1 MRVKLFACGL
11 MSATIDA
18 VHLTNHNRA
27 DVVAAQNN
35 LSAMPMLAQTS
46 DYTNYDEHF
55 LAQEDS
61 FAYSDDTLLLPQVSE
76 EDKSLSAQMFKY
88 YNVAMDAIYGMG
100 CRFTGCLEP
109 TPMELAKMW
118 HLMKAHR
125 KRTKITKITP
135 TWPSPQLA
143 VPAAPP
149 APAPEPEQKQAIA
162 KTLGKDKTQSTVLQ
176 DQMMAFKDGDDKQ
189 TQKDQNQE
197 Q

>member
-11 MSATIDA
+11 MATTIDA
-18 VHLTNHNRA
+18 VHLTNHHRP

-35 LSAMPMLAQTS
+35 LSVHAMPILAQTS
-46 DYTNYDEHF
+46 GYDYTNDDEHF
-55 LAQEDS
+55 LAQADS
-61 FAYSDDTLLLPQVSE
+61 FGDSDDTLFLSQVGE

-88 YNVAMDAIYGMG
+88 WNIALDSIYGLG
-100 CRFTGCLEP
+100 CKFTGCEEP
-109 TPMELAKMW
+109 TPMDLAKMW

-149 APAPEPEQKQAIA
+149 VVEEKPTPMPENKKKALM
-162 KTLGKDKTQSTVLQ
+162 KFVGL
-176 DQMMAFKDGDDKQ
+176 DGDGKGGQ
-189 TQKDQNQE
+189 QKKQE
-197 Q
+197 QIL